1 MSNNDFYNVYQKLDF
16 GILRQRLLRKRCEDM
31 KKNVFL
37 YIVICTLFIF
47 IGNVSFAAWWGTP
60 GYQWA
65 LSKKLTSIKT
75 QAQLS
80 KNVTLSDYYDIIL
93 KYLKLKGV
101 SYKDGVVQEGRVE
114 GLYNGAIEGVMD
126 NINSYIAPTVEK
138 LTPTQYRNVST
149 LIDHSKTTMSE
160 YSNLLTREDL
170 KNINLYM
177 DLARYRA
184 AMLLSEDTKIEREY
198 KNNVLYSLR
207 NTKYAASLN
216 YGIMPMCGEMSR
228 GAFLTL
234 MYNLMS
240 DQTADEDTVAKLF
253 NDSGVLL
260 GYDNSLWLTQNL
272 KYSEMLT
279 FLYRFEAFEFSQSVE
294 TPAENS
300 EE

>member
-1 MSNNDFYNVYQKLDF
+1 
-16 GILRQRLLRKRCEDM
+16 M
-31 KKNVFL
+31 KKNVFI
-37 YIVICTLFIF
+37 YITICTLFIF
-47 IGNVSFAAWWGTP
+47 IGTTSYAAWWGTP

-65 LSKKLTSIKT
+65 LSKKLTPIKT

-80 KNVTLSDYYDIIL
+80 RNVTLSDYYDTIL
-93 KYLKLKGV
+93 KYLRLKSVTAKKGI
-101 SYKDGVVQEGRVE
+101 VQEGRVE
-114 GLYNGAIEGVMD
+114 GLYNGAIEGIMD
-126 NINSYIAPTVEK
+126 NINSYIGPSVEK
-138 LTPTQYRNVST
+138 LTPTQYRNVAT
-149 LIDHSKTTMSE
+149 LIEHSKTTMSE
-160 YSNLLTREDL
+160 HSNILTREDL

-184 AMLLSEDTKIEREY
+184 ATLLSEDTKIERGY
-198 KNNVLYSLR
+198 KNSVLYSLR

-240 DQTADEDTVAKLF
+240 NQTADEDTVAKLF

-279 FLYRFEAFEFSQSVE
+279 FLYRFEAFDFGQSVE
-294 TPAENS
+294 TPTENS